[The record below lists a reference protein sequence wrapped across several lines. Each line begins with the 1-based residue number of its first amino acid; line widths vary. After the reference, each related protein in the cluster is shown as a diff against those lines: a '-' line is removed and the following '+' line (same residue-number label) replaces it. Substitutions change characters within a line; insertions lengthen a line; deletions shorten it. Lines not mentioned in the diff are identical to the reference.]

1 MISLKE
7 AGVDGILAE
16 AIDKLLLRKLGLLR
30 LYSWVALS
38 I

>member
-16 AIDKLLLRKLGLLR
+16 AIDKLLLGKLGLLR
-30 LYSWVALS
+30 YSCVALS